1 MKKVLMKEKNIKSK
15 RNYIRIGIKLF
26 IVITIT
32 VISVIFWHTIDDTS
46 WKELKNINLNYFLMA
61 AVAAGLAWIL
71 DGLRIWILSKA
82 LGYKVSLGYCIGVNL
97 ANLFVSTVTPFQ
109 SGGAPLQI
117 YMLNK
122 KGIPVGKALTIGLV
136 KWLILM
142 VLFSVISTIVFFSKD
157 LFLVDEKV
165 FQFFK
170 NVIIFVLA
178 IVIIFMLSG
187 FFPFFYKK
195 LISRLI
201 IWICKIK
208 FLRKYRNK
216 MLRTINALIEEFHA
230 SFISFTNTNK
240 TYLFLNMIVTILFM
254 ICYASVAVFL
264 MAGLGKIN
272 ILDFNIVWQIMI
284 LQIFLIFVIY
294 FSPTPGASGTMEA
307 GFALLFIGIA
317 SKSMIGFV
325 VLFWRMFTNFIPV
338 ILGGFF
344 ILKFFSGKPMVR
356 EIKTTIEFEREK
368 IKEEFEKV
376 AEIQHGD
383 SEEK

>member
-1 MKKVLMKEKNIKSK
+1 MKEKNIKSK
-15 RNYIRIGIKLF
+15 RNYIRVGIRLF
-26 IVITIT
+26 LIITIT
-32 VISVIFWHTIDDTS
+32 VITVIFWHTIDEAS

-61 AVAAGLAWIL
+61 ALAAGLAWIL

-82 LGYKVSLGYCIGVNL
+82 LGYKISLWYCIGVNL

-122 KGIPVGKALTIGLV
+122 KGVPVGKALTIGLV

-142 VLFSVISTIVFFSKD
+142 VLFSVISTIVFFSKE

-165 FQFFK
+165 FQVFK
-170 NVIIFVLA
+170 NVIIFVLV
-178 IVIIFMLSG
+178 IVIMFMLSG

-195 LISRLI
+195 LISKLI

-216 MLRTINALIEEFHA
+216 MLRTINGLIEEFHT

-240 TYLFLNMIVTILFM
+240 IYLFLNMIVTIFFM
-254 ICYASVAVFL
+254 ICYALVAVFL

-272 ILDFNIVWQIMI
+272 IMDFSMVWQIMI
-284 LQIFLIFVIY
+284 LQIFLIFVVY

-307 GFALLFIGIA
+307 GFALLFISIA

-325 VLFWRMFTNFIPV
+325 VLFWRIFTNFIPV

-344 ILKFFSGKPMVR
+344 ILKFFSGKSMVK
-356 EIKTTIEFEREK
+356 EIKTTIEIEREK

-376 AEIQHGD
+376 ADVEYSD